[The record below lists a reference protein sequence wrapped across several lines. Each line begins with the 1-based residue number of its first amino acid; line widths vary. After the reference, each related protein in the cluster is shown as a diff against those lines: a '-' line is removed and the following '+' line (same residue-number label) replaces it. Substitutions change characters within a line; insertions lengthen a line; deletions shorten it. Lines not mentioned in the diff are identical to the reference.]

1 MSRKRDDVI
10 LLFLTAIVVIG
21 GYAFLRYAY
30 KVTDSTPFTK
40 EIVLI
45 ILGTVATILITA
57 ILLNKQTSVE
67 LEKEQGIKFL
77 DMKTQVYQELL
88 ESLEKLVIQKDV
100 NDADLVRM
108 QFITHKLAIFASP
121 EVLGE
126 YENFLRT
133 FNLLVQDGG
142 FHLSDRPQM
151 FTSLSKLTLQIRGD
165 LLGELDE
172 QSDVSMEEI
181 ERRIQANMEESSE
194 ARVLKNPS

>member
-142 FHLSDRPQM
+142 FNLSDRPQM